1 MIERPGNIGIYV
13 SSGDIEGDS
22 DPDIL
27 GGEGYDHLL
36 IQGNEIYG
44 DPALPGI
51 VGISCATVGDDV
63 TIKDNMIT
71 GVYTG
76 IRMAPHTATPQNHSI
91 ESNKISM
98 VTDAGIRLEYSID
111 TRNVQVINN
120 MIDVVTSPPASPS
133 ATGYG
138 ILVAPIAFDNAD
150 YTLDPEATP
159 EWTTPFI
166 RHVRIAGNMI
176 TRVTP
181 GGTGVGIYVLP
192 NAGNA
197 GLTPPMPPATVENL
211 TIAGNIVDGVQ
222 PGGSGYG
229 IRYAGTAITALRQS
243 ENVLTSIKANNL
255 IIYSTQPATWTGE
268 REFSG
273 AWTPSNPPSLADGA
287 VQFTTLAAP
296 GAAPGDHVS
305 VNFVET
311 TPSGNNV
318 AGIDF
323 LGSVKAADVITVTMV
338 NRSGAARDLASGT
351 IRARVRKPTG

>member
-27 GGEGYDHLL
+27 GAEGYDHLL

-98 VTDAGIRLEYSID
+98 VTDAGIRLEYGIT

-133 ATGYG
+133 ATGIG
-138 ILVAPIAFDNAD
+138 IYVAPIAFDNAD
-150 YTLDPEATP
+150 HTIVPDPPA
-159 EWTTPFI
+159 EWTTPFL

-176 TRVTP
+176 TRLTP
-181 GGTGVGIYVLP
+181 GGTGTGIYVLP
-192 NAGNA
+192 NLGDA
-197 GLTPPMPPATVENL
+197 GLTPPKPPATVENL
-211 TIAGNIVDGVQ
+211 TIERNIIDTVQ

-229 IRYAGTAITALRQS
+229 IRFAGTAVVALRLQD
-243 ENVLTSIKANNL
+243 NILTNSKTTNIL
-255 IIYSTQPATWTGE
+255 YSTQPTTWAGE

-273 AWTPSNPPSLADGA
+273 AWTPSNPPSLADNA

-338 NRSGAARDLASGT
+338 NRSGAARDLAAGT
-351 IRARVRKPTG
+351 IRARVRKPS